1 MGPYN
6 AGPNLTP
13 APLTPA
19 LITPISN
26 CVEYKKD
33 LYFRF
38 FYNFSKTMYS
48 FYKMALI
55 ASFPLTLAFMNA
67 TRKNNADLGPAL

>member
-1 MGPYN
+1 
-6 AGPNLTP
+6 
-13 APLTPA
+13 
-19 LITPISN
+19 
-26 CVEYKKD
+26 
-33 LYFRF
+33 
-38 FYNFSKTMYS
+38 MYS